1 MKKGDI
7 YIRRN
12 DPDGV
17 VSVAEVVGGQVRYAP
32 EGGGFVH
39 IAPMAKF
46 EGDFRPQTD
55 KDRARLRTAEKGWV
69 AGDWAEDESPIPA
82 WLTKEL
88 WNGFAMP
95 AFEKDDLIEAIAK
108 GKILDTFHYAAA
120 DVFITLSDCGEPL
133 PVFDPDAE
141 FPRIVEAAAD
151 PMFSELEIGGVNLQ
165 VDIWPGR
172 NMALADGSSVRV
184 YDVGAGYWTWSREE
198 APEPAAS
205 PAP

>member
-1 MKKGDI
+1 M
-7 YIRRN
+7 
-12 DPDGV
+12 
-17 VSVAEVVGGQVRYAP
+17 
-32 EGGGFVH
+32 
-39 IAPMAKF
+39 
-46 EGDFRPQTD
+46 
-55 KDRARLRTAEKGWV
+55 

-133 PVFDPDAE
+133 PAFDPDAE

-184 YDVGAGYWTWSREE
+184 YDVGAAGIDVARVE
-198 APEPAAS
+198 ALIAERKAARAAKDWAAS
-205 PAP
+205 DRVRDALTALGVSVKDNKDGTTTWTVAG